1 MALGS
6 DTSTKYDRVVFLQ
19 NVKSLLQNVSAL
31 LKRDPNT
38 CFPAKSKNFLRTAIS
53 KNIIEP
59 LLLITRKQ
67 LRYVKITMF
76 LNLVVC

>member
-38 CFPAKSKNFLRTAIS
+38 DVFLR
-53 KNIIEP
+53 N
-59 LLLITRKQ
+59 
-67 LRYVKITMF
+67 LRTF
-76 LNLVVC
+76 